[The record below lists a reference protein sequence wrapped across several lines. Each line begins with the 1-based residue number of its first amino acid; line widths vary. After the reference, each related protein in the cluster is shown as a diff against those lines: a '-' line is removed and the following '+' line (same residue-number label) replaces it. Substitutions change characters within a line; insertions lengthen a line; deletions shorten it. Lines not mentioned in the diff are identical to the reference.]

1 MIERIERIAMALPE
15 AERVDIAAWDDQPTF
30 RVRGKN
36 FVFSDAA
43 GTRLTLKLPPD
54 EADWVSRNVTG
65 AHPTRYGL
73 GRHGWVTVPCPRTE
87 DGWQQA
93 SEWIRESYR
102 LVAPKRLAAA
112 LDDEE
117 SGD

>member
-43 GTRLTLKLPPD
+43 GTRLTLKL
-54 EADWVSRNVTG
+54 
-65 AHPTRYGL
+65 RY
-73 GRHGWVTVPCPRTE
+73 GWVTVPCPRTE
-87 DGWQQA
+87 DGWQQV

-117 SGD
+117 

>member
-1 MIERIERIAMALPE
+1 M
-15 AERVDIAAWDDQPTF
+15 
-30 RVRGKN
+30 
-36 FVFSDAA
+36 
-43 GTRLTLKLPPD
+43 
-54 EADWVSRNVTG
+54 SRNVAG
-65 AHPTRYGL
+65 AHPTLYGL
-73 GRHGWVTVPCPRTE
+73 GRYGWVTVPCPRTE

-117 SGD
+117 

>member
-1 MIERIERIAMALPE
+1 MA
-15 AERVDIAAWDDQPTF
+15 
-30 RVRGKN
+30 
-36 FVFSDAA
+36 
-43 GTRLTLKLPPD
+43 
-54 EADWVSRNVTG
+54 G
-65 AHPTRYGL
+65 AHPTLYGL
-73 GRHGWVTVPCPRTE
+73 GRYGWVTVPCPRTE

-117 SGD
+117 